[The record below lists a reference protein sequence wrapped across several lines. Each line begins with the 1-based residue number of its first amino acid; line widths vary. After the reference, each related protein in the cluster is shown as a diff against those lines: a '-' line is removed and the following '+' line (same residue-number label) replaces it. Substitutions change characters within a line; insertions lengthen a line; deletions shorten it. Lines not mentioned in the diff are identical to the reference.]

1 MILLP
6 NKCEGCG
13 ACCINTKDFKWIEV
27 TLADAARLDH
37 RFLQEGDVQPFAMKQ
52 TADGR
57 CVCLDADNRCSIY
70 ENRPTICRT
79 VQMGDSICLTSLA
92 PVV

>member
-13 ACCINTKDFKWIEV
+13 ACCISTSDSKWIEV
-27 TLADAARLDH
+27 SLTDAARLDN

-52 TADGR
+52 TSDGR
-57 CVCLDADNRCSIY
+57 CICLDADNRCSVY
-70 ENRPTICRT
+70 DARPTICRT
-79 VQMGDSICLTSLA
+79 VKMGDSVCLASLA
-92 PVV
+92 AVV